1 MMMNSTLT
9 VPEMLTLKE
18 ESERTGLSYSF
29 LRGLCL
35 RGEIV
40 HIRAGKKY
48 LINHTKFVEYLNT
61 HGKEIANE

>member
-1 MMMNSTLT
+1 MLNNTLT
-9 VPEMLTLKE
+9 VPEMLTLNE
-18 ESERTGLSYSF
+18 ESERTGLSYNF

-61 HGKEIANE
+61 HGKEAHDE